1 MHTHTNTEINNIT
14 FTQLLKDKQSQK
26 LKAIL
31 LFYIP
36 STNIYKD
43 FNNLQQLSTSF
54 SFQQPLLGI
63 DYIDLYMKGLLEPS
77 LQTILVLSYHN

>member
-1 MHTHTNTEINNIT
+1 
-14 FTQLLKDKQSQK
+14 

-31 LFYIP
+31 FFYIS
-36 STNIYKD
+36 STIIYKS
-43 FNNLQQLSTSF
+43 FNNLQQQQQQLPAAT

-77 LQTILVLSYHN
+77 L